1 MVPLNHRVTLLA
13 PVAGEDSVGQ
23 PSNAWIEQGKRW
35 ANVRVLSGIET
46 IRAGADTSI
55 VKASIELQFCTDVD
69 AGQRIAH
76 DGITYDIKARIPN
89 RARGRVQFTCESVK

>member
-1 MVPLNHRVTLLA
+1 MTPLNNRVTILA

-23 PSNAWIEQGKRW
+23 PLTTWTEQGKRW

-46 IRAGADTSI
+46 IRAGADTSV
-55 VKASIELQFCTDVD
+55 VKASIEMQFCTDID
-69 AGQRIAH
+69 AGQRVAH

-89 RARGRVQFTCESVK
+89 RTRGRVQFTCESVK